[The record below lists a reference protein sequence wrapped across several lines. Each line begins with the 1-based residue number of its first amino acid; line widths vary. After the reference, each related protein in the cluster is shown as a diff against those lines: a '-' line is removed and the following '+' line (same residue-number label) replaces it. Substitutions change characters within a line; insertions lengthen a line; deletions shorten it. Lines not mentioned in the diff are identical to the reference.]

1 MIQSWIIERDT
12 PQWKEGKGGRMKLL
26 QDLLGT
32 DYGLMSISGIVFMI
46 GMAIWFVRFFRRKIA
61 ETAPENR
68 ENQP

>member
-1 MIQSWIIERDT
+1 M
-12 PQWKEGKGGRMKLL
+12 KGKGGRMKLL

-61 ETAPENR
+61 ETAPENG
-68 ENQP
+68 ENKQ